1 MTEKKKTEEEMET
14 IEAEMAEETV
24 EEVEETAD
32 VQEAEEG
39 IPDPIQDQLIRLQAD
54 FQNFRKRSEREKED
68 IVRYAN
74 EGLII
79 KLLNVADNFERAIQS
94 EKEHDAFFEGIELV
108 YADFKKVLQSA
119 GLEEIESD
127 GATFD
132 PELHHAVIT
141 EEHGDF
147 EAGKITETFQ
157 KGYRLNGKVIRPAMV
172 KVAK

>member
-1 MTEKKKTEEEMET
+1 MTGKKKTEEEMES
-14 IEAEMAEETV
+14 IEAELADETA
-24 EEVEETAD
+24 EEVEEAAD
-32 VQEAEEG
+32 VQETEA
-39 IPDPIQDQLIRLQAD
+39 IPDPIQDQLLRLQAD

-94 EKEHDAFFEGIELV
+94 EKEHDAFFEGMELV
-108 YADFKKVLQSA
+108 YADFRKVLQSA

-127 GATFD
+127 GAAFD
-132 PELHHAVIT
+132 PQLHHAVIT
-141 EEHGDF
+141 EEHADF
-147 EAGKITETFQ
+147 EAGKIIETFQ